1 MNMQMQRRDP
11 GLWDWFCRGMFA
23 GFLVAYSWLV
33 FQLWKAP
40 DPARSGADLAI
51 VEPGDAGGQPGERSA
66 LLGLPIASQRAKKRP
81 ARRNG
86 EIL

>member
-1 MNMQMQRRDP
+1 MQMQRRDP

-40 DPARSGADLAI
+40 DPAFMGADLAI
-51 VEPGDAGGQPGERSA
+51 LETGGAGIPEQQRSA
-66 LLGLPIASQRAKKRP
+66 FLGLPIASHRAKKRP